1 MNKNQYGGIIPVMLL
16 ILVTIIW
23 GSGFIITDVA
33 IKSGISP
40 SLLVAFRFLIPGV
53 LMTLF
58 FWKELIEGDKTEYLY
73 SIGAGLILAIAFVC
87 QTYGISNTTPAN
99 NAFLTATNV
108 IMVPFLSAIIFK
120 QPINLKTILC
130 AFCCFAGAAILSW
143 SPGIGITFNIG
154 DQLTLC
160 CAFMFA
166 VHFAYL
172 GKFAVLSKH
181 TGLLCCIQLISTAVF
196 SFIFFIAFEYRS
208 FSMVVT
214 SEVIWSVL
222 YLALFPTGFC
232 YFVQTWAQKRISP
245 SGTAIIL
252 SLEGFFGSLFSVLLG
267 LDKATPTFIIG
278 GAIILL
284 SVIAVQIEPGL
295 KSSN

>member
-1 MNKNQYGGIIPVMLL
+1 MDLFSTFLGQVFTFATTLAVGALSYKIKFIDEHVLKGLSRLMMNVIIPLL
-16 ILVTIIW
+16 ILTVVANSGTRAELLSVWPFFAAGII
-23 GSGFIITDVA
+23 
-33 IKSGISP
+33 
-40 SLLVAFRFLIPGV
+40 
-53 LMTLF
+53 
-58 FWKELIEGDKTEYLY
+58 
-73 SIGAGLILAIAFVC
+73 
-87 QTYGISNTTPAN
+87 
-99 NAFLTATNV
+99 
-108 IMVPFLSAIIFK
+108 
-120 QPINLKTILC
+120 
-130 AFCCFAGAAILSW
+130 
-143 SPGIGITFNIG
+143 
-154 DQLTLC
+154 
-160 CAFMFA
+160 MFA

-196 SFIFFIAFEYRS
+196 SFILFIAFEYRS

-284 SVIAVQIEPGL
+284 SVIAVQIEPRA
-295 KSSN
+295 KD